1 MNKRQLEA
9 EKAKLAAEEKQLK
22 HLKGIYKK
30 AADDIAK
37 KIEISNGKISVL
49 LANWDELTDE
59 QKSIYQSQIY
69 QRDFQQSLQKQIN
82 GFLKDLNSKQYK
94 SVDEYLKDSYKTG
107 YIGAMY
113 DIAGQGIPIVTP
125 IDQKQ
130 VVKAMTHDTKL
141 SKRLYTR
148 LGEDVDLLKKRVA
161 NNISRGIATADSY
174 ANIARNISN
183 GTNVSI
189 NRTMTIART
198 EGHRIQVQATSDAQ
212 HDAKDKGADV
222 VKQWDSTLD
231 GKTRP
236 HHRQLDGQIRE
247 LDEPFEVDGMKVKY
261 PSGFGIAAEDINCRC
276 ALLQRAKWNLGEEE
290 LETLKERAAYFG
302 LDKTKDFEDYKKKY
316 LNVTENIQKQ
326 SQEIVKKTEFIPA
339 KSIEEA
345 QKYAKQF
352 CNDGF
357 MSKTFKGEINY
368 KGVSIDNANDINL
381 ALTKVYNSVGLE
393 KISGIKAISPTS
405 VQGKKVFSSNDA
417 VAAYSPIEHG
427 IFLNKDI
434 LKNAKAVEA
443 YNKESEEAWNIV
455 MNNIEMLQGKTK
467 ETALRYQKAGRALVG
482 DGSVHDYI
490 VHEMGHHVQ
499 WTLLDVKTN
508 NSVGDKMHEYAP
520 KISGYATASKGEY
533 LAESFAAYMK
543 GEIDILD
550 PEYVAAVKSKV
561 VEATVKSGI
570 IQAENEFVKIIP
582 DEKFIGYALNPL
594 KDENKA
600 KAFEMALGYTQENYQ
615 ELKEQ
620 IMKLADESKFV
631 EKGDSGYGMRYEYIL
646 EITGANGKKANVL
659 TAWIQ
664 QGKDK
669 RLTSVYVTNKKVT
682 E

>member
-1 MNKRQLEA
+1 MDKRQIEV

-22 HLKGIYKK
+22 HLKAIYKK
-30 AADDIAK
+30 AADDITK

-59 QKSIYQSQIY
+59 QKSIYRSQIY

-174 ANIARNISN
+174 QNIARNIAN
-183 GTNVSI
+183 GTNISI

-231 GKTRP
+231 GRTRP
-236 HHRQLDGQIRE
+236 HHRQLDGQLRE

-316 LNVTENIQKQ
+316 LKLPEKADKINVENILKKPIKSSDEKYNALLTELERIQVAYRPVIDHT
-326 SQEIVKKTEFIPA
+326 SQMTDEEIISA
-339 KSIEEA
+339 LS
-345 QKYAKQF
+345 
-352 CNDGF
+352 G
-357 MSKTFKGEINY
+357 G
-368 KGVSIDNANDINL
+368 DNTAGSC
-381 ALTKVYNSVGLE
+381 ASVGLAYIGQ
-393 KISGIKAISPTS
+393 K
-405 VQGKKVFSSNDA
+405 QGWNILDFRDGKSRKFFSSGWNLSTLSN
-417 VAAYSPIEHG
+417 VEG
-427 IFLNKDI
+427 
-434 LKNAKAVEA
+434 LKVLKADGKSSVTVGNRLLKQCEPGKEYYLCVGRHASIVRKTEDGKLQYLELQSAKSSGWTDFDG
-443 YNKESEEAWNIV
+443 NP
-455 MNNIEMLQGKTK
+455 
-467 ETALRYQKAGRALVG
+467 RYTLSYRFGCTSRSDYGRSSLY
-482 DGSVHDYI
+482 DF
-490 VHEMGHHVQ
+490 M
-499 WTLLDVKTN
+499 
-508 NSVGDKMHEYAP
+508 
-520 KISGYATASKGEY
+520 
-533 LAESFAAYMK
+533 
-543 GEIDILD
+543 IDIEESD
-550 PEYVAAVKSKV
+550 FSTDDFKS
-561 VEATVKSGI
+561 
-570 IQAENEFVKIIP
+570 
-582 DEKFIGYALNPL
+582 L
-594 KDENKA
+594 
-600 KAFEMALGYTQENYQ
+600 LGYINTAED
-615 ELKEQ
+615 EQ
-620 IMKLADESKFV
+620 K
-631 EKGDSGYGMRYEYIL
+631 KGQYGTI
-646 EITGANGKKANVL
+646 K
-659 TAWIQ
+659 
-664 QGKDK
+664 
-669 RLTSVYVTNKKVT
+669 
-682 E
+682 

>member
-1 MNKRQLEA
+1 MNKRQLEV

-22 HLKGIYKK
+22 HLKAIYKK
-30 AADDIAK
+30 AADDITK

-69 QRDFQQSLQKQIN
+69 QRDFQRSLQKQIN

-231 GKTRP
+231 GRTRP

-290 LETLKERAAYFG
+290 LETLKERAAFFG

-316 LNVTENIQKQ
+316 LKLPEKADKINVENILKKPIKSSDEKYNALLTELERIQVAYRPVIDHT
-326 SQEIVKKTEFIPA
+326 SQMTDEEIISA
-339 KSIEEA
+339 LS
-345 QKYAKQF
+345 
-352 CNDGF
+352 G
-357 MSKTFKGEINY
+357 G
-368 KGVSIDNANDINL
+368 DNTAGSC
-381 ALTKVYNSVGLE
+381 ASVGLAYIGQ
-393 KISGIKAISPTS
+393 K
-405 VQGKKVFSSNDA
+405 QGWNILDFRDGKSRKFFSSGWNLSTLSN
-417 VAAYSPIEHG
+417 VEG
-427 IFLNKDI
+427 
-434 LKNAKAVEA
+434 LKVLKADGKSSVTVGNRLLKQCEPGKEYYLCVGRHASIVRKTEDGKLQYLELQSAKSSGWTDFDG
-443 YNKESEEAWNIV
+443 NP
-455 MNNIEMLQGKTK
+455 
-467 ETALRYQKAGRALVG
+467 RYTLSYRFGCTSRSDYGRSSLY
-482 DGSVHDYI
+482 DF
-490 VHEMGHHVQ
+490 M
-499 WTLLDVKTN
+499 
-508 NSVGDKMHEYAP
+508 
-520 KISGYATASKGEY
+520 
-533 LAESFAAYMK
+533 
-543 GEIDILD
+543 IDIEESD
-550 PEYVAAVKSKV
+550 FSTDDFKS
-561 VEATVKSGI
+561 
-570 IQAENEFVKIIP
+570 
-582 DEKFIGYALNPL
+582 L
-594 KDENKA
+594 
-600 KAFEMALGYTQENYQ
+600 LGYINTAED
-615 ELKEQ
+615 EQ
-620 IMKLADESKFV
+620 K
-631 EKGDSGYGMRYEYIL
+631 KGQYGTI
-646 EITGANGKKANVL
+646 K
-659 TAWIQ
+659 
-664 QGKDK
+664 
-669 RLTSVYVTNKKVT
+669 
-682 E
+682 

>member
-1 MNKRQLEA
+1 MDKRQLEA

-148 LGEDVDLLKKRVA
+148 LGEDVELLKKRVA

-231 GKTRP
+231 GRTRP

-290 LETLKERAAYFG
+290 LETLKERAAFFG

-316 LNVTENIQKQ
+316 LKLPEKADKINVENILKKPIKSSDEKYNALLTELERIQVAYRPVIDHT
-326 SQEIVKKTEFIPA
+326 SQMTDEEIISA
-339 KSIEEA
+339 LS
-345 QKYAKQF
+345 
-352 CNDGF
+352 G
-357 MSKTFKGEINY
+357 G
-368 KGVSIDNANDINL
+368 DNTAGSC
-381 ALTKVYNSVGLE
+381 ASVGLAYIGQ
-393 KISGIKAISPTS
+393 K
-405 VQGKKVFSSNDA
+405 QGWNILDFRDGKSRKFFSSGWNLSTLSN
-417 VAAYSPIEHG
+417 VEG
-427 IFLNKDI
+427 
-434 LKNAKAVEA
+434 LKVLKADGKSSVTVGNRLLKQCEPGKEYYLCVGRHASIVRKTEDGKLQYLELQSAKSSGWTDFDG
-443 YNKESEEAWNIV
+443 NP
-455 MNNIEMLQGKTK
+455 
-467 ETALRYQKAGRALVG
+467 RYTLSYRFGCTSRSDYGRSSLY
-482 DGSVHDYI
+482 DF
-490 VHEMGHHVQ
+490 M
-499 WTLLDVKTN
+499 
-508 NSVGDKMHEYAP
+508 
-520 KISGYATASKGEY
+520 
-533 LAESFAAYMK
+533 
-543 GEIDILD
+543 IDIEESD
-550 PEYVAAVKSKV
+550 FSTDDFKS
-561 VEATVKSGI
+561 
-570 IQAENEFVKIIP
+570 
-582 DEKFIGYALNPL
+582 L
-594 KDENKA
+594 
-600 KAFEMALGYTQENYQ
+600 LGYINTAED
-615 ELKEQ
+615 EQ
-620 IMKLADESKFV
+620 K
-631 EKGDSGYGMRYEYIL
+631 KGQYGTI
-646 EITGANGKKANVL
+646 K
-659 TAWIQ
+659 
-664 QGKDK
+664 
-669 RLTSVYVTNKKVT
+669 
-682 E
+682 